1 MQLWDKEHR
10 RLKNSNGTWKVEVE
24 EKEYIA
30 TGRKS
35 ETVYTVYQ

>member
-1 MQLWDKEHR
+1 VFEARPASKAVE
-10 RLKNSNGTWKVEVE
+10 VEVE

-35 ETVYTVYQ
+35 ETVSTVYQ